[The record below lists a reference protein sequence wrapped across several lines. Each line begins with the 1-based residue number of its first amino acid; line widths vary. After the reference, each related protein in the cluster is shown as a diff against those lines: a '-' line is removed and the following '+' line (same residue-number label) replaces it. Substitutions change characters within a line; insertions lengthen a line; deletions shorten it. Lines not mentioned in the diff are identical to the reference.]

1 MRRTAGT
8 HVPNSKNRSSKH
20 LNILIGT
27 KSVYRCLNNAM
38 LKELSSSGNPQAS
51 KELARRA
58 KKTKKA

>member
-8 HVPNSKNRSSKH
+8 HMPNSKNRSSKH

-27 KSVYRCLNNAM
+27 KSIYRCFNNTM
-38 LKELSSSGNPQAS
+38 LQNMANNGNSQAS

-58 KKTKKA
+58 KKAKKA